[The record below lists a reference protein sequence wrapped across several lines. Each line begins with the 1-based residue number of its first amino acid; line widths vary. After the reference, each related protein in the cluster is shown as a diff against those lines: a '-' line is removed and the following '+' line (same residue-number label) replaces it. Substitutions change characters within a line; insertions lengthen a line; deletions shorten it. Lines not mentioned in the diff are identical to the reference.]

1 MKFLRLH
8 HTPHQKKIIAF
19 IIAVIIFIL
28 LVIISCDFYA
38 RQKAEPYIYRS
49 VDAIPYNEVGMVLGV
64 SKTVGKISNE
74 YFLNR
79 INTAVKLYNAKKIK
93 YIMISGAKCPYRNYN
108 EMEDM
113 HNSLVERGIPPDV
126 IIQDGAG
133 YRTLDSIVRAKK
145 LLNMKKFTIISQ
157 HFHNT
162 RAVYIAKFYKL
173 DVVAIDAPDCGLFYW
188 ELQTFMR
195 EHLAK
200 VKMILDLHLLKTK
213 PAIDSGAYMVVP
225 DSVRFSEITSSN

>member
-1 MKFLRLH
+1 MEFLRLH
-8 HTPHQKKIIAF
+8 HAPHQKKIIAF
-19 IIAVIIFIL
+19 VIATIISGLLIIL
-28 LVIISCDFYA
+28 LCDFYA
-38 RQKAEPYIYRS
+38 RQKAGPYIYRS

-64 SKTVGKISNE
+64 SRTVGKISNE
-74 YFLNR
+74 YFFNR
-79 INTAVKLYNAKKIK
+79 IDVAVKLYKAGKIK
-93 YIMISGAKCPYRNYN
+93 YIMVSGAKCPGRNYD

-113 HNSLVERGIPPDV
+113 KNALLDHGIPPDV

-133 YRTLDSIVRAKK
+133 FRTLDSIIRAKN

-162 RAVYIAKFYKL
+162 RAVYIARFYKL

-188 ELQTFMR
+188 ELQTFIR

-200 VKMILDLHLLKTK
+200 VKMMLDLHILKTK
-213 PAIDSGAYMVVP
+213 PAINSAIYMVVP
-225 DSVRFSEITSSN
+225 DSVRFSEITSN